1 MTTAVPSATP
11 HESRVRDLGLGVAA
25 SLVQMAMMIPGYN
38 EDGSFDATAWF
49 IMLAVSLAVGLL
61 VFAFVVPRGHAVTAL
76 VLGVLA
82 LLSVL
87 VFWAGV
93 TLPLAAAA
101 AVVAWRVREGDDEHR
116 TRATVALVLSAVS
129 AVALVA
135 IIIGDALAN

>member
-11 HESRVRDLGLGVAA
+11 HESRIRDLGLAVAA
-25 SLVQMAMMIPGYN
+25 SVVQMAMMIPGYN
-38 EDGSFDATAWF
+38 EDGSFQTAEWF

-61 VFAFVVPRGHAVTAL
+61 IFAFVVPRGGTVTGL

-101 AVVAWRVREGDDEHR
+101 AVVGWRARQAGDQG
-116 TRATVALVLSAVS
+116 TQATVVLALSALSAVG
-129 AVALVA
+129 LVA
-135 IIIGDALAN
+135 IIIGDAVAN

>member
-11 HESRVRDLGLGVAA
+11 HESRVRDLGLAVAA
-25 SLVQMAMMIPGYN
+25 SIVQMAMMIPGYN
-38 EDGSFDATAWF
+38 EDGSFQTAEWF

-61 VFAFVVPRGHAVTAL
+61 VFYFVVPRGSTVAGL

-101 AVVAWRVREGDDEHR
+101 AVVGWRARQAGEDR
-116 TRATVALVLSAVS
+116 TRATVVLALGALSAV
-129 AVALVA
+129 AVVA
-135 IIIGDALAN
+135 IIIGDAVAN

>member
-11 HESRVRDLGLGVAA
+11 HESRIRDLGLAVAA
-25 SLVQMAMMIPGYN
+25 SVVQMAMMIPGYN
-38 EDGSFDATAWF
+38 EDGSFQTAEWF

-61 VFAFVVPRGHAVTAL
+61 IFAFVVPRGGTVTGL

-101 AVVAWRVREGDDEHR
+101 AVVERRARQAGEDR
-116 TRATVALVLSAVS
+116 TRATVVLAHSALSAVP
-129 AVALVA
+129 LVA
-135 IIIGDALAN
+135 IIIGDAVAN